1 MSNQEQNREFRR
13 GEKEETGGV
22 VVIVIWGEEHLWM
35 GLEDGFKEKALLLL
49 HH

>member
-1 MSNQEQNREFRR
+1 MRKR
-13 GEKEETGGV
+13 GGVVVVV

-49 HH
+49 HQ